1 MLVPVTVQTKI
12 QTKQRGGEGLW
23 DKGLRAAVVE
33 EMYGFFKGK
42 VLGRWSRAAAPDF
55 YKWQKISS

>member
-33 EMYGFFKGK
+33 EMYGFFT
-42 VLGRWSRAAAPDF
+42 
-55 YKWQKISS
+55 